1 MGSEVGCVCVLHS
14 TPSPF
19 SPPKGSLPD
28 PAGSFGWKAKE
39 KKKSGVFLNPF
50 PSPGKSGVTAAGG
63 WAAGGLKGE
72 GSGGVGSLLFQSVL
86 KGGVVTKWLKLLQR
100 RARKEFPFSRGADLR
115 LSPSLKGS
123 EVWGRGGRPAGEVKP
138 HYRVGGRGLVSSYLV
153 RGGGGRD
160 EGFVRCGSLGTDA
173 CCFAGP
179 EPSAPFP
186 LPFPA
191 MFGVRRR
198 EGLKPSFAE
207 EFINVVDG
215 II

>member
-1 MGSEVGCVCVLHS
+1 MCVCCVPHHLLLVHPWGVS
-14 TPSPF
+14 AIQQVALGGTL
-19 SPPKGSLPD
+19 K
-28 PAGSFGWKAKE
+28 KR
-39 KKKSGVFLNPF
+39 KKKKPGVLLSPF

-63 WAAGGLKGE
+63 WAVGGLKGE

-138 HYRVGGRGLVSSYLV
+138 HYGVWGKGLVSSYLV

-160 EGFVRCGSLGTDA
+160 EGFVRCGSLGTGA

-198 EGLKPSFAE
+198 GGLEPSFAE
-207 EFINVVDG
+207 EFIDVVDA

>member
-1 MGSEVGCVCVLHS
+1 MHS

-115 LSPSLKGS
+115 LSQCMKVKSESEVAQSCQTLSDPRDGISRLLCPWDFLGKSTGVGNLSLLQGIFPTQGSNLGLPCCRQILYQLSHNGSLKS
-123 EVWGRGGRPAGEVKP
+123 LVAQQ
-138 HYRVGGRGLVSSYLV
+138 YRICL
-153 RGGGGRD
+153 
-160 EGFVRCGSLGTDA
+160 
-173 CCFAGP
+173 
-179 EPSAPFP
+179 
-186 LPFPA
+186 
-191 MFGVRRR
+191 
-198 EGLKPSFAE
+198 
-207 EFINVVDG
+207 
-215 II
+215 

>member
-1 MGSEVGCVCVLHS
+1 MER
-14 TPSPF
+14 
-19 SPPKGSLPD
+19 
-28 PAGSFGWKAKE
+28 KE
-39 KKKSGVFLNPF
+39 KEKIRGLPKSF
-50 PSPGKSGVTAAGG
+50 SISGKVWGHCSRRVGG
-63 WAAGGLKGE
+63 WGPEGE

-198 EGLKPSFAE
+198 ERGAGTF
-207 EFINVVDG
+207 VCRG
-215 II
+215 IY